1 MKFVCLISLA
11 LVAAVAQDITGLN
24 FLAGH
29 TDYKE
34 IRSMLTEYSKK
45 NAIALLSAREA
56 EVAKWRAGD
65 VSARKQYVRERMLR
79 ALGGLPEQRTPLN
92 ARVTGVI
99 DHADYRIEKIVFES
113 QPRFY
118 VTANLYLPKTGRGPY
133 PAILF
138 PLG

>member
-1 MKFVCLISLA
+1 MRIIGLVLVSLI
-11 LVAAVAQDITGLN
+11 AASAQDVAGLN
-24 FLAGH
+24 FLTGH

-34 IRSMLTEYSKK
+34 IRSMLAEYSKK
-45 NAIALLSAREA
+45 NAIALLNAREA

-99 DHADYRIEKIVFES
+99 EHSR
-113 QPRFY
+113 
-118 VTANLYLPKTGRGPY
+118 LPH
-133 PAILF
+133 
-138 PLG
+138 